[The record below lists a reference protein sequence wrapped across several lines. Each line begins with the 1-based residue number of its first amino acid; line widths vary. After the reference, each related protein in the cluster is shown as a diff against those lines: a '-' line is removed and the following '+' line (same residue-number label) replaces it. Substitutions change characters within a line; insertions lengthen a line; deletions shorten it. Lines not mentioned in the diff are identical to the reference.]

1 MQLSA
6 DLGIAE
12 AENKSQ
18 AQAAFC
24 DTFSWNAGPLLDG

>member
-1 MQLSA
+1 MQLST
-6 DLGIAE
+6 DLGIAD

-18 AQAAFC
+18 AQDAFC